1 MQRITHKNLEA
12 TIVSGA
18 QANLPLSYKNIM
30 APCTPNPDYDDEAA
44 MVEEAVPTS
53 PASVSSNKRL
63 STVSKMYD
71 IDGDGQLDEAEL
83 KMRMLDQT
91 GRGFLTNDKVYQLMQ
106 EQIADQKKMFQQKK
120 IIIG

>member
-1 MQRITHKNLEA
+1 
-12 TIVSGA
+12 
-18 QANLPLSYKNIM
+18 M

>member
-1 MQRITHKNLEA
+1 MVPKQIYLYPTKKA
-12 TIVSGA
+12 S
-18 QANLPLSYKNIM
+18 M